1 VGTFEVFPHTADLGL
16 RIAADSRD
24 ELFQLAARGL
34 FTVIAANLDDVQPR
48 ETVPFD
54 IPGEQDDY
62 LLFDWL
68 SELLYTFE
76 TRHLLLCEFEVQT
89 DAAGLKASA
98 RGEPA
103 DPDRH
108 HLEHE
113 VKAITYHGLQVH
125 EIDGTWQAEV
135 IVDI

>member
-16 RIAADSRD
+16 RVAADSRD

-34 FTVIAANLDDVQPR
+34 FTVIAANLNDVQPR
-48 ETVPFD
+48 ESVQFD
-54 IPGEQDDY
+54 IAGEQDDY

-89 DAAGLKASA
+89 DATGLKATA
-98 RGEPA
+98 RGELA

-113 VKAITYHGLQVH
+113 VKAITYHGLQVK
-125 EIDGTWQAEV
+125 EVNGTWQAEV